1 MAEFKLGRIR
11 FVWKN
16 NWATSTVYYKDD
28 VVAYGGKIYIC
39 VSGHTSDA
47 SDFYTD
53 LNISPAKWNL
63 VSDGQT
69 WKGNWSVSTAYKLQD
84 IVKYGARLYIA
95 NTNHTSAA
103 SASDGLENDISKW
116 DIFAEGLDWKGDW
129 TVGTRYRVNDFV
141 KYGGITYVC
150 NTLHTSNADASVG
163 LEADQS
169 KWTPFN
175 EGIDYKAAWSANTRY
190 KKNDIVLFGAGLY
203 LCNTYHTSST
213 LFTTDSAKWDTFVQG
228 FQYENEW
235 DYNKRYQRDDVVRY
249 GGNQYIA
256 KQTHAGQTPDDSTD
270 YWEIFA
276 RGFVFKGDYGA
287 DSTSQEYRPGDVVR
301 LNGYTYLCIANTIG
315 NEPPNASYWERLN
328 AGLFWR
334 GVWADEATY
343 KVGDVVR
350 FGDNAYVAVSNHI
363 SEGDDYSSGQT
374 GAQNSRP
381 DLDTAGTYWNS
392 LVLGNE
398 ASVLTTKG
406 DLVFYGGSGPT
417 RLPIG
422 EEGQVLRVSSEKTP
436 EWTYLGQSDDVYYV
450 SEKGTDKPYPDAG
463 STIDKPFK
471 TIRYA
476 AEAVLN
482 GTKRK
487 NARHLLERNRYF
499 IQREI
504 VEWTDY
510 QIANNISPFT
520 TSYTY
525 NGAKC
530 ERDMGFLVD
539 SFIYDM
545 THGGNEKSRES
556 ANKYVTE
563 PGNFYTLGQGDE
575 TNASINYGLTLIG
588 HVLAQT
594 DPSVSYQTTAG
605 DNSTAIVAQ
614 YKNSLFTAETD
625 ALANITAN
633 AKIVTDAI
641 TKGDATELPKK
652 HVPTTLIR
660 VATGKYQEILPI
672 IVPAECCIM
681 GDELRST
688 NVAPKT
694 IYNGAN
700 LTSRSDTPYSLEA
713 LEHLETVVGKV
724 VQGVTVP
731 PTTGNSL
738 TQSQL
743 FPFGLD
749 AEKDSTEQ
757 LARIIRRRIDW
768 LLGDKIERK
777 HEKRINEF
785 SSAQTGYARDQL
797 LANKRFMAAECQA
810 YIKNTLPNLKYSK
823 TKCRQ
828 DIAYAIDAITYDLTY
843 GGNWQSVNAG
853 EAYWSGV
860 GQNTYVDENGKAATV
875 AAYTFLKTL
884 ASNVAQNLLINP
896 TYQVATQTTKVSLKD
911 NAVNR
916 PIITQTRGAA
926 GASGDGTTIQNRIDD
941 IINIINGGSGTVSIT
956 YPTISGVDGAL
967 QSANTTLTNATASIK
982 SAMTT
987 FIGNNFPNLT
997 YSSAKCERDLGYIL
1011 DAARYDFMLGTNFA
1025 SMIAA
1030 YAYLRSSGVKVLAD
1044 QKEATLAAYEY
1055 ARTLAIAQVNGNGT
1069 AIQGVNDAFEWV
1081 EDMILG
1087 GSNESNNAKQYDT
1100 DQRIP
1105 FTEHAAQQIRL
1116 NTDFI
1121 VEEIHAH
1128 IDYYFQSPVI
1138 ATTASDNSVDV
1149 FDTKWLRQ
1157 WSTIKFE
1164 GTAIGGLST
1173 STTYYVRNILSDSK
1187 ITLSTEKG
1195 GSIVTVTDD
1204 TGDSSA
1210 LTAKKAYTYTKA
1222 DCTRDIK
1229 AHLSA
1234 ITNDILY
1241 PKDYIREYTN
1251 DITMYVPGIYKA
1263 PYAARYYANAVRG
1276 CQEEDFFYMRN
1287 GTGLRLMTMQGLIG
1301 DLQAPNANGTS
1312 RPSAGAYASLDPGWG
1327 PKHEAVWISARSP
1340 YIQNCTTFGY
1350 GAIGQKIDGALHDG
1364 GNDSMVSN
1372 DFTQVIS
1379 DGIGAWIT
1387 NNGRA
1392 EMVSV
1397 FSYYSHVGY
1406 LAENGGRIRGTNGNN
1421 SYGDFGSVAEG
1432 VDPDEIPVTA
1442 IADNK
1447 FQYVAT
1453 PTGVNTDADKVLN
1466 LEFSHA
1472 GEQYRFAD
1480 IDIFGP
1486 GSNADILVDEFRD
1499 NAVSQVRILDLN
1511 DSSGQLGGKGYLVVA
1526 NTAQA
1531 GTTTQITI
1539 AATDGN
1545 GDSAYPGMLVVLTGG
1560 AGNGQ
1565 FGKIQTYNSGSK
1577 VATVVRVSDGVAG
1590 WDHFN
1595 PGTTIVA
1602 PNSSTTYRIEPLVQ
1616 FGTQTAS
1623 TNGRTLASTANWK
1636 DIHFAELS
1644 KDYTNVSHST
1654 SVGDDNATFDITKVG
1669 VKYTVSLNTAGTGY
1683 SRGNTLTIPGT
1694 SLGGVS
1700 TANDVTVTVTAVN
1713 SVTGAITA
1721 IDAEG
1726 SKGRQGIYIATTDG
1740 AATFNYSYDGTTWTA
1755 ASLPGTAPSGAT
1767 AIMSGL
1773 IDDGSTTLKTS
1784 HQIIAGQSTSS
1795 SQLWRSTDGINWSQ
1809 VAAPGGPYNSAP
1821 SVAYGKNIGVVIWA
1835 GTRDIIYT
1843 TDGGATWTEVAN
1855 ALPST
1860 GYTGLAFGAN
1870 RWVAVKSGST
1880 EVAFSTDATSWTT
1893 DAGASAR
1900 NWGPIAYG
1908 NNRFVAISTNSAY
1921 AQYTLD
1927 GGLNW
1932 TEVALPAATDYSDI
1946 AYGQGMFVAT
1956 RTGSSTYAYSNFGVV
1971 WATATAQISSAS
1983 GIDAVTFGSNNAT
1996 PRFFAVTAGSTA
2008 IASEILRPVRAWGR
2022 VGVANEK
2029 VFEVRMVEPGH
2040 GYASAPAITITDN
2053 NNTFDV
2059 QTTVRLFDQTLANPT
2074 FLNRGSGYE
2083 NASAEINKS
2092 ASDGFADF
2100 FQNGSNVAVR
2110 RLTKR
2115 PVAGSNVQ
2123 FGDITDKIFKLVSV
2137 TSFQGTVDGDY
2148 TAFIQVSPD
2157 ITVSDAPADKD
2168 DITMRIRYSQVRL
2181 TGHDFL
2187 DIGTGSFVDTNYPG
2201 TPLVAPDQTK
2211 ETTDFDGGRVFYTAT
2226 DQDGNFR
2233 VGNLFNVEQ
2242 ATGVATL
2249 NAEAF
2254 NISGLQELTLGEVT
2268 LGGNSA
2274 SISEFSTDPFFTADS
2289 DSVVPTQRAI
2299 KAYIEAQI
2307 GGGGA
2312 SLNVNSVTA
2321 GSIFIGTNTITTVA
2335 GQVININAKLNFKGG
2350 VVGLPVAYNY
2360 FLR

>member
-16 NWATSTVYYKDD
+16 DWATSSVYYKDD

-39 VSGHTSDA
+39 VTGHTSDA

-53 LNISPAKWNL
+53 LNITPAKWNL

-69 WKGNWSVSTAYKLQD
+69 WKGTWATGTEYKLQD

-103 SASDGLENDISKW
+103 SADDGLENDLSKW
-116 DIFAEGLDWKGDW
+116 DVFAEGLDWKGDW
-129 TVGTRYRVNDFV
+129 AVSTRYRVNDFV
-141 KYGGITYVC
+141 KYGGITYVA
-150 NTLHTSNADASVG
+150 NTLHTSASTASAG

-169 KWTPFN
+169 KWTAFN
-175 EGIDYKAAWSANTRY
+175 EGIDYKAAWTANTRY

-203 LCNTYHTSST
+203 LCNTYHTSGE
-213 LFTTDSAKWDTFVQG
+213 LFTDDSAKWDTFVQG

-235 DYNKRYQRDDVVRY
+235 DYNKRYQRDDVVRF

-256 KQTHAGQTPDDSTD
+256 KQTHAGQTPDDDTA

-276 RGFVFKGDYGA
+276 RGFVFKGDYGD
-287 DSTSQEYRPGDVVR
+287 DSSDQEYRPGDVVR
-301 LNGYTYLCIANTIG
+301 LNGYTYLCTATTIG

-334 GVWADEATY
+334 GEWADEAEY

-350 FGDNAYVAVSNHI
+350 FGDNAYIAVSNHI
-363 SEGDDYSSGQT
+363 SEGDDYSSNSE
-374 GAQNSRP
+374 GAENSRP

-406 DLVFYGGSGPT
+406 DLVYYGGSGPT
-417 RLPIG
+417 RLPVG
-422 EEGQVLRVSSEKTP
+422 EEGQVLRVSSEKVP

-450 SEKGTDKPYPDAG
+450 SPKGTDKPYPDAG

-476 AEAVLN
+476 AEQILK

-487 NARHLLERNRYF
+487 DARHLLERNRYF

-510 QIANNISPFT
+510 QIANDLSPFT
-520 TSYTY
+520 SSFEYD
-525 NGAKC
+525 GAKC
-530 ERDMGFLVD
+530 ERDMGLLID
-539 SFIYDM
+539 AFIYDM
-545 THGGNEKSRES
+545 THGGNEKSREA

-563 PGNFYTLGQGDE
+563 PGQFYILDQDE
-575 TNASINYGLTLIG
+575 ETVASINYGVTLIG
-588 HVLAQT
+588 HVLNQT
-594 DPSVSYQTTAG
+594 DPDTNYQAGAG
-605 DNSTAIVAQ
+605 DLSTAIVAQ
-614 YKNSLFTAETD
+614 YKNSAYTAETD
-625 ALANITAN
+625 ALANVTAS
-633 AKIVTDAI
+633 AKLVTDTI
-641 TKGDATELPKK
+641 TQGDATKLPKK
-652 HVPTTLIR
+652 VVPTTLIR
-660 VATGKYQEILPI
+660 VATGQYKEVLPI
-672 IVPAECCIM
+672 IVPAECCVM
-681 GDELRST
+681 GDELRAT

-694 IYNGAN
+694 IYNGAS
-700 LTSRSDTPYSLEA
+700 LVSRDDTPFSYEA
-713 LEHLETVVGKV
+713 LTRLEPVIGDIVR
-724 VQGVTVP
+724 GVSVTA
-731 PTTGNSL
+731 TTGNDEDQ
-738 TQSQL
+738 TQL
-743 FPFGLD
+743 WPYGNVEEEE
-749 AEKDSTEQ
+749 AAEQ
-757 LARIIRRRIDW
+757 LARIARRRVDW
-768 LLGDKIERK
+768 LLGDKLERTLQN
-777 HEKRINEF
+777 IDDF

-797 LANKRFMAAECQA
+797 LSNKRFMAAEVTA
-810 YIKNTLPNLKYSK
+810 YIKDTYPNLKYSR
-823 TKCRQ
+823 TKCQQ
-828 DIAYAIDAITYDLTY
+828 DVGYIIDAVTYDLTH

-853 EAYWSGV
+853 EAYWSGT
-860 GQNTYVDENGKAATV
+860 GQSNLNIDSSEKTGTI

-884 ASNVAQNLLINP
+884 AGNIAQNLLINP
-896 TYQVATQTTKVSLKD
+896 TYQEAARPAKVSLKD
-911 NAVNR
+911 NAVNA
-916 PIITQTRGAA
+916 PVIEQTRGAA
-926 GASGDGTTIQNRIDD
+926 GASADATTIQNRIQDVID
-941 IINIINGGSGTVSIT
+941 IIEDGSGSVSIT
-956 YPTISGVDGAL
+956 YPSTAGVAAAL
-967 QSANTTLTNATASIK
+967 TTANTALVNATATIK
-982 SAMTT
+982 SNMTT
-987 FIGNNFPNLT
+987 FITNNFPDLT
-997 YSSAKCERDLGYIL
+997 YDSTKCERDLGYIL

-1025 SMIAA
+1025 SIVAA
-1030 YAYLRSSGVKVLAD
+1030 YSYLRSSGIKVLED

-1055 ARTLAIAQVNGNGT
+1055 ARTQAIANVNSNAT
-1069 AIQGVNDAFEWV
+1069 AIAGVNDTFEWV

-1087 GSNESNNAKQYDT
+1087 GSNEGANAKQFDT

-1105 FTEHAAQQIRL
+1105 YTEHSAQQIRL

-1121 VEEIHAH
+1121 VEEVHAH
-1128 IDYYFQSPVI
+1128 VTETFKSGVT
-1138 ATTASDNSVDV
+1138 ATTASDSSVTLE
-1149 FDTKWLRQ
+1149 DTSWLRQ
-1157 WSTIKFE
+1157 WQSIKFE
-1164 GTAIGGLST
+1164 GTMLGDLDAD
-1173 STTYYVRNILSDSK
+1173 TTYYVRNILSGTK
-1187 ITLSTEKG
+1187 ITLATSKG
-1195 GSIVTVTDD
+1195 GALVSQTDD
-1204 TGDSSA
+1204 TGLAAD
-1210 LTAKKAYTYTKA
+1210 LTVKTAYTYTKA

-1229 AHLSA
+1229 AYLEA
-1234 ITNDILY
+1234 FIEDILY
-1241 PKDYIREYTN
+1241 PKDYIREYT
-1251 DITMYVPGIYKA
+1251 DSISMFVPGIYKT
-1263 PYAARYYANAVRG
+1263 PLAARYYANAVRG
-1276 CQEEDFFYMRN
+1276 SQEEDFFYLRN
-1287 GTGLRLMTMQGLIG
+1287 GTGLRLMTMQGLVG
-1301 DLQAPNANGTS
+1301 DLQAPNSNGTS

-1327 PKHEAVWISARSP
+1327 PKHEAAWISARSP

-1397 FSYYSHVGY
+1397 FTYYSHIGY
-1406 LAENGGRIRGTNGNN
+1406 LAEKGGRIRGTNGNN

-1432 VDPDEIPVTA
+1432 VDADETPVTA
-1442 IADNK
+1442 TVDNK
-1447 FQYVAT
+1447 FNYVAT
-1453 PTGVNTDADKVLN
+1453 PTGVNTDADKILN

-1480 IDIFGP
+1480 IDLFGA
-1486 GSNADILVDEFRD
+1486 GQNADVLVDEFRD
-1499 NAVSQVRILDLN
+1499 GAVGQVRILDLN
-1511 DSSGQLGGKGYLVVA
+1511 DSAGQLGGKGYLVA
-1526 NTAQA
+1526 ENTAQA
-1531 GTTTQITI
+1531 GTTSQITI

-1545 GDSAYPGMLVVLTGG
+1545 SDSAYPGMLIIVNGG

-1565 FGKIQTYNSGSK
+1565 FGKIDTYNSGSK
-1577 VATVVRVSDGVAG
+1577 VATVVKVSDGTAG
-1590 WDHFN
+1590 WDHFV

-1602 PNSSTTYRIEPLVQ
+1602 PNSSSTYRIEPLVE
-1616 FGTQTAS
+1616 FGTQSAS
-1623 TNGRTLASTANWK
+1623 TNARSFASTANWA
-1636 DIHFAELS
+1636 DIGFSELS
-1644 KDYTNVSHST
+1644 KDYDGVSHT
-1654 SVGDDNATFDITKVG
+1654 SGEGDDNATFDVTKVG
-1669 VKYTVSLNTAGTGY
+1669 VKYYVTLNDAGTGY
-1683 SRGNTLTIPGT
+1683 SRLDELTIPGT
-1694 SLGGVS
+1694 SLGGAS
-1700 TANDVTVTVTAVN
+1700 TANDITIVVTAVN

-1721 IDAEG
+1721 FDDKG
-1726 SKGRQGIYIATTDG
+1726 KGRQGIYVATGNAT
-1740 AATFNYSYDGTTWTA
+1740 ATFNYSYDGTTWTA
-1755 ASLPGTAPSGAT
+1755 GTLPGTAPSGPT
-1767 AIMSGL
+1767 AFMSGL
-1773 IDDGSTTLKTS
+1773 VDDGSTTLKTS
-1784 HQIIAGQSTSS
+1784 HQIVAGQSTNA
-1795 SQLWRSTDGINWSQ
+1795 SQIWRSTDGVNWNAVS
-1809 VAAPGGPYNSAP
+1809 APSGPYNSVPHA
-1821 SVAYGKNIGVVIWA
+1821 AYGNNIGVIIWE
-1835 GTRDIIYT
+1835 GTRTVLTT
-1843 TDGGATWTEVAN
+1843 TDGGVSWTATTD

-1860 GYTGLAFGAN
+1860 GYTGVAYGGEKF
-1870 RWVAVKSGST
+1870 VAVKSGST
-1880 EVAFSTDATSWTT
+1880 EVAYSSDGITWTQ
-1893 DAGASAR
+1893 DAGAASR

-1908 NNRFVAISTNSAY
+1908 NNRFVTISTNSAH
-1921 AQYTLD
+1921 AQYSLD
-1927 GGLNW
+1927 FGENW
-1932 TEVALPAATDYSDI
+1932 TEVSLPAGTDYSDI

-1956 RTGSSTYAYSNFGVV
+1956 RTGSSTYAYSNYGVD
-1971 WATATAQISSAS
+1971 WSTGTAQISSAS
-1983 GIDAVTFGSNNAT
+1983 GIDAVTHGSNNGA
-1996 PRFFAVTAGSTA
+1996 PRFFCATAGSTA
-2008 IASEILRPVRAWGR
+2008 IASEILRPTRAWGR

-2029 VFEVRMVEPGH
+2029 VFEIRMVEPGS
-2040 GYASAPAITITDN
+2040 GYASAPSITVTDN
-2053 NNTFDV
+2053 NNTYDV
-2059 QTTVRLFDQTLANPT
+2059 QTTVRIFDQTLANPT
-2074 FLNRGSGYE
+2074 FTNRGSGYE

-2100 FQNGSNVAVR
+2100 FQNGANVAVR

-2137 TSFQGTVDGDY
+2137 TSFKGSVDGDY

-2157 ITVSDAPADKD
+2157 ITVTDAPADED

-2201 TPLVAPDQTK
+2201 TPVNDPDQAK
-2211 ETTDFDGGRVFYTAT
+2211 ETDDFDGGRVFFTST

-2274 SISEFSTDPFFTADS
+2274 SVSEFSTDPFFTADS

>member
-16 NWATSTVYYKDD
+16 NWATSSVYYKDD
-28 VVAYGGKIYIC
+28 VVAYGGKAYIC
-39 VSGHTSDA
+39 VTGHTSDA

-63 VSDGQT
+63 ISDGQT
-69 WKGNWSVSTAYKLQD
+69 WKGEWAVSTVYKLQD

-103 SASDGLENDISKW
+103 SASDGLENDIAKW

-129 TVGTRYRVNDFV
+129 ATSTRYRINDFV

-150 NTLHTSNADASVG
+150 NTLHTSNADATVG
-163 LEADQS
+163 LEADQA
-169 KWTPFN
+169 KWTAFN
-175 EGIDYKAAWSANTRY
+175 EGIDYKASWSAGTRY

-203 LCNTYHTSST
+203 LCNTYHTSGE

-235 DYNKRYQRDDVVRY
+235 NYNKRYQRDDVVRF

-256 KQTHAGQTPDDSTD
+256 KQTHAGQTPDDDTD
-270 YWEIFA
+270 YWEVFA
-276 RGFVFKGDYGA
+276 RGFVFKGDYGS
-287 DSTSQEYRPGDVVR
+287 DSSAQEYRPGDVVR
-301 LNGYTYLCIANTIG
+301 LNGYTYLCTATTIG

-334 GVWADEATY
+334 GEWADEATY

-363 SEGDDYSSGQT
+363 SEGDDYSSNQV

-392 LVLGNE
+392 LILGNE

-417 RLPIG
+417 RLPVG
-422 EEGQVLRVSSEKTP
+422 EEGQVLRVSSEKIP
-436 EWTYLGQSDDVYYV
+436 EWTYLGNSDDVYYV
-450 SEKGTDKPYPDAG
+450 SPNGTDKPFPDAG

-476 AEAVLN
+476 AEAVLH
-482 GTKRK
+482 GAKRK

-520 TSYTY
+520 TSYSY
-525 NGAKC
+525 DGAKC

-539 SFIYDM
+539 AFIYDM

-575 TNASINYGLTLIG
+575 TNASINYGLTVIG

-594 DPSVSYQTTAG
+594 DPAVSYQTTAG
-605 DNSTAIVAQ
+605 DLSTAIVAQ
-614 YKNSLFTAETD
+614 YKNIAYTAETD

-641 TKGDATELPKK
+641 TKGDATELPKM
-652 HVPTTLIR
+652 VRPTTLIR

-681 GDELRST
+681 GDELRAT

-700 LTSRSDTPYSLEA
+700 LTSRADTPFSFEA
-713 LEHLETVVGKV
+713 LTRLEPVIGDIVR
-724 VQGVTVP
+724 GVSVSA
-731 PTTGNSL
+731 TTGNTE
-738 TQSQL
+738 TQTQL
-743 FPFGLD
+743 WPYGNVEEEE
-749 AEKDSTEQ
+749 AAEQ
-757 LARIIRRRIDW
+757 LARIARRRVDW
-768 LLGDKIERK
+768 LIGDKLERTLQN
-777 HEKRINEF
+777 ISDF

-797 LANKRFMAAECQA
+797 LSNKQFMAEEVTA
-810 YIKNTLPNLKYSK
+810 YIKDQYPNLKYSK

-828 DIAYAIDAITYDLTY
+828 DVGYIIDAVAYDLTY

-853 EAYWSGV
+853 EAYWSGT
-860 GQNTYVDENGKAATV
+860 GQSNLNIDSSEKTATI

-884 ASNVAQNLLINP
+884 AGNIAQNLLINP
-896 TYQVATQTTKVSLKD
+896 TYQIAAQPAKVSLKD

-926 GASGDGTTIQNRIDD
+926 GASGDATTIQNRIQD
-941 IINIINGGSGTVSIT
+941 IIDIIDGGSGTETIT
-956 YPTISGVDGAL
+956 YPTISGVASAL
-967 QSANTTLTNATASIK
+967 TTANTALVNATATIK
-982 SAMTT
+982 SNMTT

-997 YSSAKCERDLGYIL
+997 YDSTKCERDLGYIL
-1011 DAARYDFMLGTNFA
+1011 DAARFDFMLGTNFA
-1025 SMIAA
+1025 SIVAA
-1030 YAYLRSSGVKVLAD
+1030 YSYLRSSGVKVLGD

-1055 ARTLAIAQVNGNGT
+1055 ARTLAIANVNSNAT
-1069 AIQGVNDAFEWV
+1069 AIAGVNAAFEWV

-1087 GSNESNNAKQYDT
+1087 GSNEGANAKQFDT

-1105 FTEHAAQQIRL
+1105 YTEHSAQQIRL
-1116 NTDFI
+1116 NETFI

-1128 IDYYFQSPVI
+1128 ITETFKSGVT
-1138 ATTASDNSVDV
+1138 ATTASDNSVTLQ
-1149 FDTKWLRQ
+1149 DTSWLTQ
-1157 WSTIKFE
+1157 WQTVKFE
-1164 GTAIGGLST
+1164 GTMLGNLDA
-1173 STTYYVRNILSDSK
+1173 STTYYVRNILSATK
-1187 ITLSTEKG
+1187 ITLATEKG
-1195 GSIVTVTDD
+1195 GSIVTQTDAS
-1204 TGDSSA
+1204 GSASA
-1210 LTAKKAYTYTKA
+1210 LTVKTAYTYTKA

-1229 AHLSA
+1229 AYLA
-1234 ITNDILY
+1234 AFIEDILY
-1241 PKDYIREYTN
+1241 PADYIREYTN
-1251 DITMYVPGIYKA
+1251 SISMFVPGIYKT
-1263 PYAARYYANAVRG
+1263 PYAARYYANAVLG

-1327 PKHEAVWISARSP
+1327 PKHEAAWISARSP

-1397 FSYYSHVGY
+1397 FTYYSHIGY
-1406 LAENGGRIRGTNGNN
+1406 LAEAGGRIRGTNGNN

-1432 VDPDEIPVTA
+1432 VDGDETPVTA
-1442 IADNK
+1442 VVDNK

-1453 PTGVNTDADKVLN
+1453 PTQVNTDADKILN

-1480 IDIFGP
+1480 FDLFGA
-1486 GSNADILVDEFRD
+1486 GSNADVLVDEFRD
-1499 NAVSQVRILDLN
+1499 KAVGQVRILDLN

-1602 PNSSTTYRIEPLVQ
+1602 PNSSTTYRIEPLVEFSAQ
-1616 FGTQTAS
+1616 SASSNGRSFAS
-1623 TNGRTLASTANWK
+1623 TTNWK

-1644 KDYTNVSHST
+1644 KEYTGVSHSS
-1654 SVGDDNATFDITKVG
+1654 SVGDDNATFDVTKVG
-1669 VKYTVSLNTAGTGY
+1669 VKYDVQLNDAGTGY
-1683 SRGNTLTIPGT
+1683 ARGNTLTIPGT

-1726 SKGRQGIYIATTDG
+1726 KGRQGIYIATADG
-1740 AATFNYSYDGTTWTA
+1740 GATSEYSYDGTTWT
-1755 ASLPGTAPSGAT
+1755 SITLPGQAPTGAT

-1773 IDDGSTTLKTS
+1773 IDDGSTFLKTS

-1795 SQLWRSTDGINWSQ
+1795 NQLWRSTDGINWNQ
-1809 VAAPGGPYNSAP
+1809 VAAPGGPYNSVP
-1821 SVAYGKNIGVVIWA
+1821 SVAYGKNTGVVIWA
-1835 GTRDIIYT
+1835 GSRDVIYT
-1843 TDGGATWTEVAN
+1843 TDGGVTWTEEAD

-1880 EVAFSTDATSWTT
+1880 EVAFSTDGINWTT
-1893 DAGASAR
+1893 DTGASAR

-1908 NNRFVAISTNSAY
+1908 NNRFVAISTNSAH

-1956 RTGSSTYAYSNFGVV
+1956 RTGSSTYAYSNYGVV
-1971 WATATAQISSAS
+1971 WATGTAQISSAS

-1996 PRFFAVTAGSTA
+1996 PRFFAATAGSTA
-2008 IASEILRPVRAWGR
+2008 IASEILRPVKAWGR

-2029 VFEVRMVEPGH
+2029 VFEIRMVEPGH
-2040 GYASAPAITITDN
+2040 GYASAPSITVTDN

-2059 QTTVRLFDQTLANPT
+2059 QTQVRLFDQTLANPT

-2083 NASAEINKS
+2083 QASAEINKN

-2137 TSFQGTVDGDY
+2137 TSFKGSVDGDY

-2201 TPLVAPDQTK
+2201 TPVNVPDQTK
-2211 ETTDFDGGRVFYTAT
+2211 ETDDFDGGRVFFTTT